1 MRVPSW
7 IKFLLQSVTA
17 GLAAAFLIL
26 LIRPQWMA
34 GLVQGAD
41 PAGGA
46 TPPRGTYS
54 SAVAAAAPGVVNI
67 YTSRYVNREQNPLF
81 SDPLFRRFFGEY
93 LPENPTLRRET
104 SLGSGVVVDTAGY
117 VLTNHHVVAGA
128 DAIEVA
134 LHDGRSARG
143 ALVGSDPDT
152 DLAVIRTEISGLPA
166 VSVTDSDALRV
177 GDIVLAIGNPFGV
190 GQTVTQGIVSATGR
204 SRVGINTFENF
215 IQTDAAINPG
225 NSGGALVNVRGELVG
240 INTAIM
246 SRTGG
251 SQGIG
256 FAIPV
261 NMARE
266 VMDSIIRNGKVVR
279 GWLGVE
285 SYDLTPEA
293 RTALG
298 IRGSGGAIV
307 KGVVMNGP
315 ADDAGVQPYDVIT
328 HINGEAV
335 QSAGHE
341 MSLISRLQPGTAAQ
355 LTVVR
360 QGRTLELQVVV
371 MQRPRQSFTTG

>member
-1 MRVPSW
+1 MGVPSW

-17 GLAAAFLIL
+17 GLAVAFLVL
-26 LIRPQWMA
+26 LVRPQWMA
-34 GLVQGAD
+34 GLIQGAD
-41 PAGGA
+41 PAGGDQA
-46 TPPRGTYS
+46 PRSTYS
-54 SAVAAAAPGVVNI
+54 PAVAAAAPAVVNI
-67 YTSRYVNREQNPLF
+67 YTSRYVSREQNPLF
-81 SDPLFRRFFGEY
+81 RDPLFRRFFGEY

-128 DAIEVA
+128 VAIEVA

-143 ALVGSDPDT
+143 SLVGSDPDT
-152 DLAVIRTEISGLPA
+152 DLAVIRTAISGLPA
-166 VSVTDSDALRV
+166 VSVSDSDALRI

-246 SRTGG
+246 SRSGG

-293 RTALG
+293 RAALG
-298 IRGSGGAIV
+298 IGGSGGAIV

-315 ADDAGVQPYDVIT
+315 ADDAGMQPYDVIT
-328 HINGEAV
+328 HINGEVV
-335 QSAGHE
+335 QSASHE

-355 LTVVR
+355 LTIVR
-360 QGRTLELQVVV
+360 QGRTLDLQVVV
-371 MQRPRQSFTTG
+371 IQRPRQSFTTG

>member
-1 MRVPSW
+1 MGVPSW

-17 GLAAAFLIL
+17 GLAAAFVIL

-34 GLVQGAD
+34 GLTSGPGPDGEGQG
-41 PAGGA
+41 
-46 TPPRGTYS
+46 PRTTYS
-54 SAVAAAAPGVVNI
+54 TAVAAAAPGVVNI

-93 LPENPTLRRET
+93 LPDNPTLRRET

-134 LHDGRSARG
+134 LFDGRSARG
-143 ALVGSDPDT
+143 TLIGTDPDT
-152 DLAVIRTEISGLPA
+152 DLAVIRTDLADLPT
-166 VSVTDSDALRV
+166 VSVSDSDALRV

-246 SRTGG
+246 SRSGG

-266 VMDSIIRNGKVVR
+266 VMDSIVRNGTVVR

-285 SYDLTPEA
+285 AYDLTPEA
-293 RTALG
+293 RSALG
-298 IRGSGGAIV
+298 VGGNGGAIV

-315 ADDAGVQPYDVIT
+315 ADDAGLQPYDVIT
-328 HINGEAV
+328 HVNGEAV

-341 MSLISRLQPGTAAQ
+341 MRLISQLQPGAAVE
-355 LTVVR
+355 LTIVR
-360 QGRTLELQVVV
+360 QGRTLTLQAVV

>member
-1 MRVPSW
+1 
-7 IKFLLQSVTA
+7 
-17 GLAAAFLIL
+17 
-26 LIRPQWMA
+26 
-34 GLVQGAD
+34 
-41 PAGGA
+41 
-46 TPPRGTYS
+46 
-54 SAVAAAAPGVVNI
+54 
-67 YTSRYVNREQNPLF
+67 
-81 SDPLFRRFFGEY
+81 
-93 LPENPTLRRET
+93 
-104 SLGSGVVVDTAGY
+104 VVDPAGY

-134 LHDGRSARG
+134 LFDGRSARG
-143 ALVGSDPDT
+143 TLIGTDPDT
-152 DLAVIRTEISGLPA
+152 DLAVIRTDLANLPT
-166 VSVTDSDALRV
+166 VSVSDSDALRV

-246 SRTGG
+246 SRSGG

-266 VMDSIIRNGKVVR
+266 VMDSIVRNGTVVR

-285 SYDLTPEA
+285 AYDLTPEA
-293 RTALG
+293 RSALG
-298 IRGSGGAIV
+298 VGGDGGAIV

-328 HINGEAV
+328 HVNGEAV

-341 MSLISRLQPGTAAQ
+341 MRLISQLQPGAAVE
-355 LTVVR
+355 LTIVR
-360 QGRTLELQVVV
+360 QGRTLTLQAVV